1 MNEADARKRHLRV
14 PKGTSDYQASW
25 IFDAEEVEQDEDSED
40 DEVRF
45 RYWSLIKRTK
55 AWINLE
61 PLVNVSEDNCTNCKC
76 DLPLQI
82 YNK

>member
-25 IFDAEEVEQDEDSED
+25 IFDAEEVEQDEDEVEDSED

-45 RYWSLIKRTK
+45 RY
-55 AWINLE
+55 
-61 PLVNVSEDNCTNCKC
+61 
-76 DLPLQI
+76 
-82 YNK
+82 